1 MQSLELG
8 APTARKPFLL
18 LFGLMDRRKPEIKIV
33 YLLQHWIISKLSEL
47 INDKNRQIKRRH
59 AS

>member
-18 LFGLMDRRKPEIKIV
+18 LFGFMDRRKPEIKIV
-33 YLLQHWIISKLSEL
+33 YLAALDH
-47 INDKNRQIKRRH
+47 
-59 AS
+59 